1 MSSNQVEI
9 SFMLL
14 KLKEMD
20 KEIGGNA
27 SSTIIIIKKK

>member
-1 MSSNQVEI
+1 
-9 SFMLL
+9 MLL

-27 SSTIIIIKKK
+27 SSKILIIKKN